1 MLDVNVGFNTHL
13 YNLKNDLVNTINN
26 SGLPVGVAYYIVKD
40 LFMDIQNAYE
50 STLKKEQEA
59 ALKNIQET
67 NSDNEPKK
75 TKVITKKVEK

>member
-59 ALKNIQET
+59 ALKNMQET